1 MSDQVILINAFKV
14 PDGKLQE
21 SIEYWETHRY
31 FMKCQPGYIST
42 KLHQSILTEATFQ
55 LVNVAIW
62 ESQDAFYTAAQKMSQ
77 ELSHVQVEGLSG
89 DPALYHV
96 VRE

>member
-21 SIEYWETHRY
+21 SIEYWERHRD
-31 FMKCQPGYIST
+31 FMKGQSGYIST
-42 KLHQSILTEATFQ
+42 KLHQSILPDATFR
-55 LVNVAIW
+55 LVNIAIW
-62 ESQDAFYTAAQKMSQ
+62 ESQDAFYTAAQKMRQ
-77 ELSHVQVEGLSG
+77 ELNDVQVEGLSG